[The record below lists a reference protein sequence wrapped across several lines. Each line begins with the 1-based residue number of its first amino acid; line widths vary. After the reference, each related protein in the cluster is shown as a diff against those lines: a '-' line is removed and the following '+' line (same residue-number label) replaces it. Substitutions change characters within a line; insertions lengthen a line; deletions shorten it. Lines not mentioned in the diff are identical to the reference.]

1 MRTHSTLR
9 RNGTVG
15 YFYYDCNKHDN
26 YGHDACPQKL
36 LRVEEVEASVLGFVS
51 GLLKDPDRLRVGMQ
65 ALIEY
70 ERGQLRGDLSREEFV
85 WANKLEEC
93 ARLRKAYQRQQDAGL
108 MSLPELG
115 DALEELENVR
125 KTAED

>member
-26 YGHDACPQKL
+26 YGHDVCPQKL
-36 LRVEEVEASVLGFVS
+36 LRVEEVEASVLGFAS

-65 ALIEY
+65 ALIEN
-70 ERGQLRGDLSREEFV
+70 ERGQLRGDLLREAFV

-93 ARLRKAYQRQQDAGL
+93 ARLRKAYQR
-108 MSLPELG
+108 
-115 DALEELENVR
+115 
-125 KTAED
+125 

>member
-65 ALIEY
+65 ALIEN
-70 ERGQLRGDLSREEFV
+70 ERGSFGETRRE
-85 WANKLEEC
+85 K
-93 ARLRKAYQRQQDAGL
+93 RLFGPTSWKSAPA
-108 MSLPELG
+108 
-115 DALEELENVR
+115 
-125 KTAED
+125 